1 MPIKKVK
8 VVLYSAVS
16 SPLDRSKHF
25 TLFAHPGYSIL
36 LTHEVL
42 DKIIFSHGK
51 HGALVRV
58 HRDRQLMNSISIK
71 TTKLYKKYV
80 MYEHN

>member
-8 VVLYSAVS
+8 
-16 SPLDRSKHF
+16 RF

-51 HGALVRV
+51 HGTLVRV
-58 HRDRQLMNSISIK
+58 HRDRQLIHLNLILFNIIGS
-71 TTKLYKKYV
+71 TDLV
-80 MYEHN
+80 

>member
-8 VVLYSAVS
+8 
-16 SPLDRSKHF
+16 RF
-25 TLFAHPGYSIL
+25 TLIAHPGYSIL

-51 HGALVRV
+51 HGTLVRV
-58 HRDRQLMNSISIK
+58 HRDRQLIN
-71 TTKLYKKYV
+71 L
-80 MYEHN
+80 N

>member
-8 VVLYSAVS
+8 
-16 SPLDRSKHF
+16 RF
-25 TLFAHPGYSIL
+25 TLFAHPAPGYSIL

-51 HGALVRV
+51 HGTLVRV
-58 HRDRQLMNSISIK
+58 HRDRQLIN
-71 TTKLYKKYV
+71 L
-80 MYEHN
+80 N

>member
-8 VVLYSAVS
+8 
-16 SPLDRSKHF
+16 RF

-42 DKIIFSHGK
+42 DKIIFSRGK
-51 HGALVRV
+51 HGTLVRV
-58 HRDRQLMNSISIK
+58 HRDRQLIN
-71 TTKLYKKYV
+71 L
-80 MYEHN
+80 N

>member
-8 VVLYSAVS
+8 
-16 SPLDRSKHF
+16 RF

-51 HGALVRV
+51 HGTLVRV
-58 HRDRQLMNSISIK
+58 HRDRQLINLNSESESESECSFI
-71 TTKLYKKYV
+71 
-80 MYEHN
+80 